1 MPTTRAASAP
11 SRRAIRKDEIKGKSQ
26 LQISCNSKTQSIA
39 FKLHS
44 QGILTCVCRFTPVQY
59 LGMFGFRFMRRG
71 APISIA
77 ALAALSVLAHLSL
90 RAQSLSTAPGAS
102 PTAVTTPGASDA
114 RKAYAEGLR
123 AEAEGN
129 WETAFQ
135 AYGQAERLS
144 PNDRTIQARAE
155 LPVQRWCSGAPKRP
169 RSKF

>member
-26 LQISCNSKTQSIA
+26 LQPSCNLKPKSIA

-44 QGILTCVCRFTPVQY
+44 QGILTCVCCFTSVQC
-59 LGMFGFRFMRRG
+59 LGMLRFRFMRRG

-77 ALAALSVLAHLSL
+77 VLAALAVLAYLPL
-90 RAQSLSTAPGAS
+90 RAQSLSAAPGGPPS
-102 PTAVTTPGASDA
+102 AVTTPRVSDA

-135 AYGQAERLS
+135 AYGQ
-144 PNDRTIQARAE
+144 
-155 LPVQRWCSGAPKRP
+155 
-169 RSKF
+169 